1 MTNLKHAVP
10 RGKRIV
16 EDRIVGKV
24 PHGKVIDLAD
34 GAGVARARSVNPLDR
49 DAARKHGFTLNEA
62 HRVRS
67 RYAIAESL
75 RGSRGAG

>member
-1 MTNLKHAVP
+1 
-10 RGKRIV
+10 
-16 EDRIVGKV
+16 
-24 PHGKVIDLAD
+24 
-34 GAGVARARSVNPLDR
+34 VARARSVNPLDR